1 MITVT
6 SRQGLFDV
14 ALQYCGA
21 MEAAYDIATLNGI
34 SLTDDLTNGQ
44 QLDITASVDN
54 DNRQYYE
61 VNDIKPATSITT
73 AEIYEILGE
82 GEGIEFWR
90 IEYDFEVQ

>member
-21 MEAAYDIATLNGI
+21 MEAAYDIASLNGV
-34 SLTDDLTNGQ
+34 SLTDDLINGQ
-44 QLDITASVDN
+44 QLDITAPVDK
-54 DNRQYYE
+54 DNKQYYE
-61 VNDIKPATSITT
+61 ANNIKPATSITT
-73 AEIYEILGE
+73 AEIYDILGE